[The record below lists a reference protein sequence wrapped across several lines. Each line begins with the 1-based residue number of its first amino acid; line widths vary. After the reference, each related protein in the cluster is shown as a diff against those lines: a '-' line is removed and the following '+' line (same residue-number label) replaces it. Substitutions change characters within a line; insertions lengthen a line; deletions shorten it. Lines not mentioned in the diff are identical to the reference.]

1 MGKIQ
6 TIKNNL
12 LLNYMKIFLHLI
24 IYASLAYSINVYS
37 LTFNS
42 ANPSDGPSTW
52 GSACF
57 ANGSL
62 NGTTDCGP
70 TGYPS
75 GVAGSLLFAGKTGGG
90 GNVTGVVNDNGY
102 WLTAINSA
110 QTTVVSTRHI
120 AALNYLT
127 GSPTIYFS
135 GMTVYQTS
143 GTTQTVRIQTFS
155 NTDAYSH
162 TYGAANGNITSTT
175 DYSVPN
181 GVATVVPVSNIG
193 IPGNGSIWVGFSS
206 SIVFGVNTIQLSSSS
221 TPTAPTVTTQA
232 VTSIS
237 STAATGN
244 GNITNLGS
252 ANPTAHGVCYSTSAN
267 PTTSD
272 TCTDEGAA
280 SSTGAFTTSLTGLT
294 SNTSYYVRAYATN
307 SVGTSYGADV
317 TFTTAATPA
326 APTVTTQAV
335 SSISS
340 TTATGNGNITSLGTA
355 NPTAHGVC
363 YSTSSN
369 PTTSDTCVD
378 NGAATATG
386 AFTASITGLTASTSY
401 HLRAF
406 ATNSVGTSYGADV
419 TFTTSASD
427 TTPPTMIITAAEVS
441 DGGSSNDATLSL
453 TFTSSEATSN
463 FTSGDITVTNGT
475 ISSFTQVSS
484 TVYTATFTP
493 TAAGAATIDVAS
505 GKFTDAAS
513 NNNTAATQFNWTY
526 VTQTDP
532 LQKADVIESSEIT
545 AISAINFTQTS
556 VRLVNNRM
564 SWLRNNATT
573 LKTSRQGI
581 KVSFADPLVEQYV
594 NGTQSGLKALA
605 FDEASAATALSQLAS
620 NADAASS
627 SLKNKPVE
635 VVMAEMKDI
644 FGSVNLNPTA
654 EPLLGDWSLWTEGQI
669 TVGKTDTQ
677 ETDSYSLA
685 VGVDRPYG
693 DLGLVG
699 VSLSVGQDDSDV
711 GSSGSNVKSDNV
723 SLSFYNAK
731 ELPNKLGLET
741 QFGLGAMSIDTI
753 RVDGAQTLSGK
764 RDAKL
769 LFGTV
774 ALRDEPLVYGDA
786 TLTPYGRAEWAYV
799 ELDPYDESG
808 GSFALHYD
816 KQHIN
821 RYMLILGSDVQYE
834 AKYAD
839 GKLKPFAAFEYGLDL
854 TRDSDVGMNYVG
866 SATSYMTKLEKAAT
880 SNLMLRLGADYL
892 GKDDVRTSFAYERNE
907 ALGSGFSNTIK
918 MQVNIP
924 IQ

>member
-1 MGKIQ
+1 
-6 TIKNNL
+6 
-12 LLNYMKIFLHLI
+12 MKIFLHLI
-24 IYASLAYSINVYS
+24 VYASLAYSINVYS

-62 NGTTDCGP
+62 DGTTDCGP

-221 TPTAPTVTTQA
+221 TPTSPTVTTQA

-280 SSTGAFTTSLTGLT
+280 SSTGAFTSAISGLT
-294 SNTSYYVRAYATN
+294 AGQTYYVRAYATN
-307 SVGTSYGADV
+307 SVGTAYG
-317 TFTTAATPA
+317 
-326 APTVTTQAV
+326 
-335 SSISS
+335 S
-340 TTATGNGNITSLGTA
+340 
-355 NPTAHGVC
+355 
-363 YSTSSN
+363 
-369 PTTSDTCVD
+369 
-378 NGAATATG
+378 
-386 AFTASITGLTASTSY
+386 
-401 HLRAF
+401 
-406 ATNSVGTSYGADV
+406 DV
-419 TFTTSASD
+419 TFTTSAISD
-427 TTPPTMIITAAEVS
+427 
-441 DGGSSNDATLSL
+441 
-453 TFTSSEATSN
+453 
-463 FTSGDITVTNGT
+463 
-475 ISSFTQVSS
+475 
-484 TVYTATFTP
+484 P
-493 TAAGAATIDVAS
+493 TA
-505 GKFTDAAS
+505 
-513 NNNTAATQFNWTY
+513 
-526 VTQTDP
+526 
-532 LQKADVIESSEIT
+532 KADVIESSEIT

-581 KVSFADPLVEQYV
+581 KVSFTDPLVEQYV
-594 NGTQSGLKALA
+594 NGTQSGIKALA
-605 FDEASAATALSQLAS
+605 FDEASAATALTQLAS
-620 NADAASS
+620 NTDAASS
-627 SLKNKPVE
+627 SLKDKPVE

-644 FGSVNLNPTA
+644 FGAVNLNPTA

-693 DLGLVG
+693 DLGLIG
-699 VSLSVGQDDSDV
+699 VSLSLGQDDSDV
-711 GSSGSNVKSDNV
+711 GSSGSNVKSDNL

-753 RVDGAQTLSGK
+753 RVDGAQTLTGK

-769 LFGTV
+769 LFGSV

-834 AKYAD
+834 AKYAN

-854 TRDSDVGMNYVG
+854 TRDSDVGMNYV
-866 SATSYMTKLEKAAT
+866 SSSTSYTTKLEKAAT

-924 IQ
+924 IK